1 MDAHFERVL
10 SASKR
15 HGDDGSAPRDSA
27 QPAKRARRADELS
40 GAQIQSILARADAQ
54 AIEELDAKALKS
66 MALALDK
73 AIRRNAL
80 QRSKYSDAPAKFME
94 SEVALDEELR
104 RWRAVAA
111 QPALYSDL
119 LALEVV
125 PLLLGLCSHENLD
138 VRLDV
143 INLLADLTDLDED
156 PSALAPT
163 KALVERLVALEFLPL
178 LVRTLADLDAEAQ
191 QHAADERAGA
201 GRGEEEEEEANPS
214 ATGVFHALQ
223 IIENLVDVL
232 PEASVPLCHDTSVFD
247 VLLRM
252 IAPSRTRDAAS
263 AISSSTLYASE
274 ILSILLQAEQRNRD
288 VFLQQ
293 QSSKAASRL
302 DTLLEAVAPFRK
314 RDPRD
319 ENEGELL
326 ENLWNALCSLLLE
339 RRGQDLFRRLE
350 GLELVLRCL
359 RDNTRFVFS
368 GALRVL
374 DHALLLHTKNCVHW
388 VGIGGLKPL
397 FAVFMGK
404 KKAKAK
410 AQTPSAS
417 DQKAQRAKAVEN
429 VTSALASLCLT
440 LQRDAP
446 HDAFERFHAKFLEL
460 DMEKMDRL
468 VDLFV
473 QYEGRVRAAAA
484 REEDD
489 DEEADDEDERYLQR
503 LDAGLFV
510 LQRVALVLAH
520 VAAFSRRLRAY
531 VMVKFHERNA
541 DVAAI
546 GAVLREQLEL
556 LAADDAKRKDSSR
569 DEDVVDESARLT
581 ALLRVF
587 EDDERE
593 ERGTDE
599 KEAPVQQ
606 DDE

>member
-15 HGDDGSAPRDSA
+15 EGDEPHHSK
-27 QPAKRARRADELS
+27 QPVKRARRANELS
-40 GAQIQSILARADAQ
+40 GAQLESILARADAQ
-54 AIEELDAKALKS
+54 PIEELDAKALKS

-94 SEVALDEELR
+94 SEIALDEELR

-111 QPALYSDL
+111 QPALYAEL
-119 LALEVV
+119 LALDVV

-156 PSALAPT
+156 PHALAPT
-163 KALVERLVALEFLPL
+163 KALVERLVSLEFLPL
-178 LVRTLADLDAEAQ
+178 LVRTLADLDTEAQ
-191 QHAADERAGA
+191 QHSANEPARDVDNGDDDAEDE
-201 GRGEEEEEEANPS
+201 NPS
-214 ATGVFHALQ
+214 AAGVFHALQ

-232 PEASVPLCHDTSVFD
+232 PEASVPLCHDTSIFD

-252 IAPSRTRDAAS
+252 IAPSRTRDAA
-263 AISSSTLYASE
+263 APISSSTLYASE
-274 ILSILLQAEQRNRD
+274 ILSILLQAEKRNRD
-288 VFLQQ
+288 EFLKQKDA
-293 QSSKAASRL
+293 KAACRL
-302 DTLLEAVAPFRK
+302 DKVLEAVAPFRK

-326 ENLWNALCSLLLE
+326 ENLWNAMCSLLLE
-339 RRGQDLFRRLE
+339 RHGQDLFRRLE
-350 GLELVLRCL
+350 GLELVQRCL

-374 DHALLLHTKNCVHW
+374 DHALLLHAKNCAHW

-404 KKAKAK
+404 KKAKSK
-410 AQTPSAS
+410 TQTASAS

-440 LQRDAP
+440 LRRDAP

-460 DMEKMDRL
+460 EMEKMDRL
-468 VDLFV
+468 FDLFV
-473 QYEGRVRAAAA
+473 HYDGRVRAAAA
-484 REEDD
+484 REREEEEEEDD
-489 DEEADDEDERYLQR
+489 DDDERYLQR

-520 VAAFSRRLRAY
+520 VANFSRRLRAY
-531 VMVKFHERNA
+531 VMVKFHERNVDIRA
-541 DVAAI
+541 V

-556 LAADDAKRKDSSR
+556 LDADESKRKDDVTR
-569 DEDVVDESARLT
+569 GDDDGVVDESARLT
-581 ALLRVF
+581 ALLPVF
-587 EDDERE
+587 EDAQTQE
-593 ERGTDE
+593 ESATDTAEE
-599 KEAPVQQ
+599 KAQE
-606 DDE
+606 